1 MKKAFKIL
9 GKVIIVF
16 IAILIILPILFRG
29 KIDSVIKNEAN
40 EMLNAKLDYSKL
52 SLGFIKNFPNLSIG
66 LKDLSIEG
74 INEFKGDTLISANNI
89 SLVLNLFSIFKE
101 GGIEVK
107 KVSVYK
113 PNIYAHILSNGKA
126 NWDIMKEDS
135 TSVEDDSASE
145 ESSFKLQIDKFK
157 ISDAR
162 IKYLDENGK
171 MEFRTYPFN
180 TDLRGKLYGDITS
193 LDIVATAE
201 NSYYKLD
208 NTAYLNGQ
216 IINLSGL
223 IEADLANSK
232 YSFTNTKLALN
243 AINIGLNG
251 NVLLADNYI
260 DCDIL
265 ADCKNV
271 NFKDVLSLIPA
282 VYTNNFENL
291 NVGGDLSMDAWVK
304 GRMKGDTIPSFSV
317 KMNLA
322 EGQLKYAQL
331 PQSITDIFINLFI
344 ENPGATIDATKIDLS
359 KLSMLIAGN
368 KLDAKLKLSTPISN
382 PNFDAVMKGV
392 IDFSKIKEVYPL
404 PDTINLSGKVIADFA
419 IKGNMDQIEREQ
431 YEQMSA
437 NGNINVKDF
446 EATIGNMPKVFINN
460 ADANITP
467 KELLVSDV
475 DVVIGDSDMRLSGNV
490 QNYIGYIL
498 KSTELKGSLNMT
510 SNKLNMNEIFSI
522 NSSINSTTADD
533 NNNQNDTTIRDNNNA
548 SASESVSV
556 SESESESVTVSD
568 TSAILVPKN
577 LNFVINAFLKE
588 VLINKVILQ
597 GLEGRITIKDGE
609 AILDNLK
616 MDAFDGKL
624 DVSGSYSS
632 KDELKPTANL
642 NLSFKNAS
650 YKTTFKQL
658 DVIKRLA
665 PLFDKIG
672 GTYSMQMNFSSLFN
686 SNLEPIIPTL
696 NATGK
701 LTTSSDASVQNVK
714 TLSLLSSLL
723 HDENLKNWQMK
734 EAVVVKFTVKEG
746 KVNTSPFDVKLGKT
760 KLNLSGIT
768 SLDSKIDYIAKVTLP
783 DNKYINA
790 TNVKIGGTFSNPKL
804 SLDGKNIAENLIK
817 NTIGDKLPVGLD
829 TLSVDESVQKKINEI
844 MLSANAA
851 GDTLIAKAERQK
863 LALMD
868 KAKDKLGKLAAET
881 AGNKLIESAK
891 KEKQKL
897 LNKAELEIQKLKSK
911 EQLKN

>member
-89 SLVLNLFSIFKE
+89 SLVLNLFSFFKE

-113 PNIYAHILSNGKA
+113 PNIYAHILSNGKV

-216 IINLSGL
+216 TINLSGL

-243 AINIGLNG
+243 AINMGLNG

-344 ENPGATIDATKIDLS
+344 ENPGTTIDATKIDLS
-359 KLSMLIAGN
+359 KLSMLMAGN

-382 PNFDAVMKGV
+382 PDFDAVMKGV

-522 NSSINSTTADD
+522 NSSVNSTTADD

-548 SASESVSV
+548 SASESESV
-556 SESESESVTVSD
+556 SVSD

-650 YKTTFKQL
+650 FKTTFKQL

-686 SNLEPIIPTL
+686 NNLEPIIPTL

-701 LTTSSDASVQNVK
+701 LTTSSDVSVQNVK

-790 TNVKIGGTFSNPKL
+790 ANVKIGGTFSNPKL

-817 NTIGDKLPVGLD
+817 NTIGDKLPAGLD